1 MLMKSAMKHER
12 KIFNTTL
19 RTDLIRKLKILAAEN
34 DSRLNVLL
42 EAAIEDF
49 LQKHSPR
56 DKKTR
61 KQKGEG
67 N

>member
-1 MLMKSAMKHER
+1 MLIKSAMKHER

-19 RTDLIRKLKILAAEN
+19 RTDLIRKLKILAAEK

-49 LQKHSPR
+49 LHKHAPQGKKPRQQK
-56 DKKTR
+56 T
-61 KQKGEG
+61 E
-67 N
+67 